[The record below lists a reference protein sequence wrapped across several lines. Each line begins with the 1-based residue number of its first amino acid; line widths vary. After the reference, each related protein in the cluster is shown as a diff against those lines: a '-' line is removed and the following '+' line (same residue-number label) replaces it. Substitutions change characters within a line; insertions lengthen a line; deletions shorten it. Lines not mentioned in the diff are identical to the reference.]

1 MKTFYYEITD
11 LFGNELENSFINRYA
26 VQAITAQAA
35 LSKLCNCLLIDVKL
49 NEKQGYFKI
58 KSRNL
63 ALYQVDM
70 FTRCTALVDNDRW
83 MELAYKI

>member
-11 LFGNELENSFINRYA
+11 LFGDELENSFINRYA
-26 VQAITAQAA
+26 VQAITAQSA
-35 LSKLCNCLLIDVKL
+35 LAKLCNCLLIDVKL

-58 KSRNL
+58 KGRNL

-70 FTRCTALVDNDRW
+70 ATRCTALVNNDRW
-83 MELAYKI
+83 MKLAYKI